1 MEAESEKVGNA
12 FSSVSTSVN
21 SIETKSLDGKNMTF
35 QASNESLDS
44 VGSAQLDTL
53 SAPGG
58 RELTKGKKMG
68 RRSNQKKT
76 GQTLL

>member
-1 MEAESEKVGNA
+1 MSYCNLYFKLL
-12 FSSVSTSVN
+12 FIYFLILPN
-21 SIETKSLDGKNMTF
+21 SCLI
-35 QASNESLDS
+35 ADS

-58 RELTKGKKMG
+58 REVTKGKKMG